1 MYRVLVPVDS
11 NTNRARHQ
19 AQYVARLPD
28 ADSAVAATVL
38 HVAPPDRFTA
48 GDEVSFSA
56 IDSAAT
62 AAEELERAGVEV
74 TRRADGGSV
83 SRAIVDAVTDVDADE
98 VVMGGRKRSGVTTVL
113 LGSTVQD
120 VLLSTERPVTVTGD
134 GVSLGEGTRK
144 VLVPVDGHEERARQQ
159 ARYVAGLPGDP
170 SAVEATVFYVFR
182 HQDYT
187 GAPSHELGAL
197 RNEFADVDSAVMAAE
212 MLDDAGV
219 TVERVA
225 EGGEVARRILRAAED
240 RTVDGIVMG
249 GRKRSGVQKVLLGS
263 TVRDVLLSAER
274 PVTLTG

>member
-28 ADSAVAATVL
+28 AESAVAATVL
-38 HVAPPDRFTA
+38 YVAPPDQFTA
-48 GDEVSFSA
+48 AGEVSFA
-56 IDSAAT
+56 EVDSAAT
-62 AAEELERAGVEV
+62 AAEELERAGVDV
-74 TRRADGGSV
+74 DRRVDSGSV
-83 SRAIVDAVTDVDADE
+83 SRAIVDAIADVDADE

-120 VLLSTERPVTVTGD
+120 VLLSTERPVTITGER
-134 GVSLGEGTRK
+134 VSLGEGPRK
-144 VLVPVDGHEERARQQ
+144 VLVPVDANGERARHQ
-159 ARYVAGLPGDP
+159 ARYVADLPGDP

-182 HQDYT
+182 HQDYA
-187 GAPSHELGAL
+187 GAPPHEFD
-197 RNEFADVDSAVMAAE
+197 EVDSAVTVAE
-212 MLDDAGV
+212 ILEEAGV

-240 RTVDGIVMG
+240 RAVDDIVMG

-263 TVRDVLLSAER
+263 TVRDVMLSAER

>member
-38 HVAPPDRFTA
+38 YVSPPDRFESA
-48 GDEVSFSA
+48 KEASFSKV
-56 IDSAAT
+56 DSAAT

-74 TRRADGGSV
+74 DRRIDGGSV
-83 SRAIVDAVTDVDADE
+83 SRAIVDAIADVDADE

-120 VLLSTERPVTVTGD
+120 VLLSTERPVTVTGER
-134 GVSLGEGTRK
+134 VSLGEGTRK
-144 VLVPVDGHEERARQQ
+144 VLVPVDGSEERARQQ

-170 SAVEATVFYVFR
+170 STIEATVFYVFR
-182 HQDYT
+182 HQDYA
-187 GAPSHELGAL
+187 GAPPHEF
-197 RNEFADVDSAVMAAE
+197 EDVDSAVTAAE
-212 MLDDAGV
+212 MLEDAGV
-219 TVERVA
+219 TVNRVA

-240 RTVDGIVMG
+240 HAVDGIVVG
-249 GRKRSGVQKVLLGS
+249 GRKRSGVQNVLLGS
-263 TVRDVLLSAER
+263 TVQDVLLSAER
-274 PVTLTG
+274 PVTVTG

>member
-38 HVAPPDRFTA
+38 YVSPPDRFTT
-48 GDEVSFSA
+48 GEGVSFSK

-74 TRRADGGSV
+74 DRRIDGGSV
-83 SRAIVDAVTDVDADE
+83 SRAIVDAIADVDADE

-120 VLLSTERPVTVTGD
+120 VLLSTERPVTVTGER
-134 GVSLGEGTRK
+134 VSLGEGTRK
-144 VLVPVDGHEERARQQ
+144 VLVPVDANEERARQQ

-170 SAVEATVFYVFR
+170 SAIEATVFYVFR
-182 HQDYT
+182 HQDYA
-187 GAPSHELGAL
+187 GAPPHEF
-197 RNEFADVDSAVMAAE
+197 EDVDSAVTAAE
-212 MLDDAGV
+212 MLEDAGV

-240 RTVDGIVMG
+240 HAVDGIVVG

-263 TVRDVLLSAER
+263 TVQDVLLSAER
-274 PVTLTG
+274 PVTVTG

>member
-28 ADSAVAATVL
+28 AGSAVAATVL

-48 GDEVSFSA
+48 GDEVSFST

-83 SRAIVDAVTDVDADE
+83 SRAIVDAITDVDADE
-98 VVMGGRKRSGVTTVL
+98 VVMGGRKRSGVTAVL

-187 GAPSHELGAL
+187 GAPSHE
-197 RNEFADVDSAVMAAE
+197 FADVDSAVMAAE

>member
-28 ADSAVAATVL
+28 ADSEVAATVL
-38 HVAPPDRFTA
+38 YVAPPGRFA
-48 GDEVSFSA
+48 SADEVSFA
-56 IDSAAT
+56 DIDSAAT

-74 TRRADGGSV
+74 DRRVDGGSV
-83 SRAIVDAVTDVDADE
+83 SRAIVDAIEDVDADE
-98 VVMGGRKRSGVTTVL
+98 VVMGGRKHSGVTTVL
-113 LGSTVQD
+113 LGSTVID
-120 VLLSTERPVTVTGD
+120 VLSSTERPVTVTGER
-134 GVSLGEGTRK
+134 VSLGEGPRK
-144 VLVPVDGHEERARQQ
+144 VLVPVDASEERARKQ
-159 ARYVAGLPGDP
+159 AQYVADLPGDP
-170 SAVEATVFYVFR
+170 SSIEATVFYVFR
-182 HQDYT
+182 HQDYA
-187 GAPSHELGAL
+187 GAPPH
-197 RNEFADVDSAVMAAE
+197 EFAEVDSAVAAAE
-212 MLDDAGV
+212 MLEEAGV

-225 EGGEVARRILRAAED
+225 EGGEITRRILRAAED

>member
-28 ADSAVAATVL
+28 ADAAVAATVL
-38 HVAPPDRFTA
+38 YVAPPGQFSTA
-48 GDEVSFSA
+48 DEVSFSD
-56 IDSAAT
+56 IDGAAT
-62 AAEELERAGVEV
+62 AAEELELAGIDID
-74 TRRADGGSV
+74 RRVDGGSV
-83 SRAIVDAVTDVDADE
+83 PRAIVDAIDDVDADE

-120 VLLSTERPVTVTGD
+120 VMLSTERPVTVTGER
-134 GVSLGEGTRK
+134 VSLGEGSRT
-144 VLVPVDGHEERARQQ
+144 VLVPVDASGDRARKQTE
-159 ARYVAGLPGDP
+159 YVAGLPGAP
-170 SAVEATVFYVFR
+170 STIEATVFYVFR
-182 HQDYT
+182 HEDYE
-187 GAPSHELGAL
+187 GAPPHDFE
-197 RNEFADVDSAVMAAE
+197 EVESAVTAAE
-212 MLDDAGV
+212 MLEDAGM

-225 EGGEVARRILRAAED
+225 EGGEVARRILRAAAD
-240 RTVDGIVMG
+240 RAVDGIVMG